1 MLLEG
6 IETLLVLAEAKTMS
20 KTGSLLFISQSA
32 VSKRIHN
39 LEKKIGKKLIEPQ
52 GRYVRL
58 TNDAIAL
65 INSVGPTFNELRG
78 QIYDQSIM
86 DSNDSLIKV
95 DCSETLISG
104 YFSDLLASAIQLDR
118 NIVLSTNHTP
128 RIVENVKSGTVTM
141 GLSAGY
147 LPTSTGL
154 LTFHLFDE
162 HFYIVSNKPLHNLPA
177 QLITTDL
184 SNSANAYQ
192 LAILDRLNIK
202 PVMQLDSYHAAAHL
216 ALSGAA
222 AALIPL
228 SIINGLCIE
237 KSNVYYFAELDDLV
251 RPVNI
256 CVRQKSYSI
265 SRVKNLVQ
273 KLCDYSYGSMTNSD
287 TIDLDTQTKV

>member
-39 LEKKIGKKLIEPQ
+39 LEKKIGKKLIEPE
-52 GRYVRL
+52 GRYVCL

-65 INSVGPTFNELRG
+65 IDSVGPTFNELRG
-78 QIYDQSIM
+78 QIYDQSII
-86 DSNDSLIKV
+86 DSNDSPINI

-104 YFSDLLASAIQLDR
+104 YFSELLSSAIQLDK
-118 NIVLSTNHTP
+118 NIILSTNHTP
-128 RIVENVKSGTVTM
+128 RIIENVKSGKATM

-147 LPTSTGL
+147 LPASTGL
-154 LTFHLFDE
+154 LIFHLFDE
-162 HFYIVSNKPLHNLPA
+162 PFYIVSQEPLQTLPA

-192 LAILDRLNIK
+192 LAILDRLHIK

-228 SIINGLCIE
+228 SIINGLTVE
-237 KSNVYYFAELDDLV
+237 KSKIYH
-251 RPVNI
+251 
-256 CVRQKSYSI
+256 RQWS
-265 SRVKNLVQ
+265 
-273 KLCDYSYGSMTNSD
+273 
-287 TIDLDTQTKV
+287 

>member
-58 TNDAIAL
+58 TNDANTL
-65 INSVGPTFNELRG
+65 IDNIGPLFDELRG
-78 QIYDQSIM
+78 QIYEQSLSDHSKSI
-86 DSNDSLIKV
+86 IKI

-104 YFSDLLASAIQLDR
+104 YFSGLLASEIQSDR
-118 NIVLSTNHTP
+118 YITLSTNHTP
-128 RIVENVKSGTVTM
+128 RIIENVKSGKATM
-141 GLSAGY
+141 GLCAGF
-147 LPTSTGL
+147 LPLHTGL

-162 HFYIVSNKPLHNLPA
+162 HFYILSNTPLASLPD
-177 QLITTDL
+177 QVITTDL

-192 LAILDRLNIK
+192 SVILDKLNIK
-202 PVMQLDSYHAAAHL
+202 PAMQLDSYNAAVHL

-222 AALIPL
+222 PALIPL
-228 SIINGLCIE
+228 SIIHTLSIDSA
-237 KSNVYYFAELDDLV
+237 KVHRFSELDELI
-251 RPVNI
+251 RPVHI
-256 CVRQKSYSI
+256 CVRQNNYNL
-265 SRVKNLVQ
+265 SRVKGLVQ
-273 KLCDYSYGSMTNSD
+273 KFRDYAYDSTVL
-287 TIDLDTQTKV
+287 TA